1 MPKTQLLVTMSMPK
15 ATQPYLV
22 GFPKF
27 QLKAQQVCAVGLNL
41 EKPLLLVLCH
51 MEKRIKQSSDH
62 KKLNLSQG
70 DK

>member
-1 MPKTQLLVTMSMPK
+1 MSMPK

-41 EKPLLLVLCH
+41 GKALFLVLWH

>member
-1 MPKTQLLVTMSMPK
+1 MSMPK

-41 EKPLLLVLCH
+41 GESTVARYYGIWRKN
-51 MEKRIKQSSDH
+51 KTKF
-62 KKLNLSQG
+62 
-70 DK
+70 